1 MLRWSEILHT
11 CSKTFGCPMH
21 GLIQHLPD
29 VCMVRYMHVYDS
41 LDIYVSRNDFPLEGR
56 KYRIILN
63 KSPSINVLFW
73 LQTVL
78 DRCVTNVG
86 NPHKKD
92 YYVSQHTFVLWK
104 LDLYD
109 VATVL
114 YWPAVQFKLYWVILS
129 FFQIE
134 YNFEYLQCP
143 VRFVREAN
151 KNGGDIQPMFALNVR
166 I

>member
-29 VCMVRYMHVYDS
+29 VCMVRYMHVHDS

-56 KYRIILN
+56 KYRMILN
-63 KSPSINVLFW
+63 KSPLINVLFW

-114 YWPAVQFKLYWVILS
+114 DPQFS
-129 FFQIE
+129 S
-134 YNFEYLQCP
+134 NFIGLFYLFP
-143 VRFVREAN
+143 
-151 KNGGDIQPMFALNVR
+151 D
-166 I
+166 

>member
-1 MLRWSEILHT
+1 MI
-11 CSKTFGCPMH
+11 F
-21 GLIQHLPD
+21 
-29 VCMVRYMHVYDS
+29 
-41 LDIYVSRNDFPLEGR
+41 
-56 KYRIILN
+56 N
-63 KSPSINVLFW
+63 KSPLIIVLFW

-114 YWPAVQFKLYWVILS
+114 DPQFS
-129 FFQIE
+129 S
-134 YNFEYLQCP
+134 NFIGLFYLFP
-143 VRFVREAN
+143 
-151 KNGGDIQPMFALNVR
+151 D
-166 I
+166 

>member
-29 VCMVRYMHVYDS
+29 VCMVRYMHVHDS

-92 YYVSQHTFVLWK
+92 YYVSQHKFVLWK

-114 YWPAVQFKLYWVILS
+114 
-129 FFQIE
+129 
-134 YNFEYLQCP
+134 
-143 VRFVREAN
+143 
-151 KNGGDIQPMFALNVR
+151 
-166 I
+166 

>member
-56 KYRIILN
+56 KYRTILN
-63 KSPSINVLFW
+63 KSPLIIVPFW

-92 YYVSQHTFVLWK
+92 YYVSQ
-104 LDLYD
+104 
-109 VATVL
+109 
-114 YWPAVQFKLYWVILS
+114 
-129 FFQIE
+129 
-134 YNFEYLQCP
+134 
-143 VRFVREAN
+143 
-151 KNGGDIQPMFALNVR
+151 R
-166 I
+166 IVETRSP

>member
-1 MLRWSEILHT
+1 M
-11 CSKTFGCPMH
+11 
-21 GLIQHLPD
+21 
-29 VCMVRYMHVYDS
+29 
-41 LDIYVSRNDFPLEGR
+41 
-56 KYRIILN
+56 ILN
-63 KSPSINVLFW
+63 KSPLIIVLFW

-114 YWPAVQFKLYWVILS
+114 
-129 FFQIE
+129 
-134 YNFEYLQCP
+134 
-143 VRFVREAN
+143 
-151 KNGGDIQPMFALNVR
+151 
-166 I
+166 

>member
-29 VCMVRYMHVYDS
+29 VCMVRYMHVHDS

-129 FFQIE
+129 FSRLSTTLSICNVQYDLSGRRIRMGAT
-134 YNFEYLQCP
+134 YNLCLP
-143 VRFVREAN
+143 S
-151 KNGGDIQPMFALNVR
+151 M
-166 I
+166 

>member
-29 VCMVRYMHVYDS
+29 VCMVRYMHVHDS

-56 KYRIILN
+56 KHRMIFN
-63 KSPSINVLFW
+63 KSPLIIVLFW

-92 YYVSQHTFVLWK
+92 YYVSQRIVETRSPWRSYCSIV
-104 LDLYD
+104 
-109 VATVL
+109 TRNS
-114 YWPAVQFKLYWVILS
+114 VQTLLGYFI

-134 YNFEYLQCP
+134 YNYEYLQCP

>member
-1 MLRWSEILHT
+1 
-11 CSKTFGCPMH
+11 MH

-29 VCMVRYMHVYDS
+29 VCMVRYMHVHDS
-41 LDIYVSRNDFPLEGR
+41 LDIYVSRNDFSLEGR
-56 KYRIILN
+56 KHRMILN
-63 KSPSINVLFW
+63 KSPLINVLFW

-129 FFQIE
+129 FSRLSTTLSICNVQYDLSGRRIRMGAT
-134 YNFEYLQCP
+134 YNLCLP
-143 VRFVREAN
+143 S
-151 KNGGDIQPMFALNVR
+151 M
-166 I
+166 